1 MRVCNCKQVSS
12 ADVKQMMRGL
22 PSDGDIEGL
31 SEFFKVFGD
40 PTRLRIIYYL
50 SCEELCVHDLTEL
63 VGMQQSAISHQ
74 LKILR
79 LHRLVKSRREGTLVF
94 YSLDDRH
101 VNDLYAT
108 ALAHIREQ

>member
-1 MRVCNCKQVSS
+1 MLVCNCKQISS
-12 ADVKQMMRGL
+12 ADVKQMLRGL
-22 PSDGDIEGL
+22 PSEADIEDL
-31 SEFFKVFGD
+31 SAFFKVFGD

-50 SCEELCVHDLTEL
+50 SCTELCVFDLSAL

-79 LHRLVKSRREGTLVF
+79 LHRLVKSRREGTMVF

>member
-1 MRVCNCKQVSS
+1 MLVCNCKQISSDDVTRMVSGMPPEVEIDRL
-12 ADVKQMMRGL
+12 A
-22 PSDGDIEGL
+22 
-31 SEFFKVFGD
+31 EFFKVFGD

-50 SCEELCVHDLTEL
+50 SCTELCVHDLSAL
-63 VGMQQSAISHQ
+63 VGMQQSAVSHQ

-79 LHRLVKSRREGTLVF
+79 LNRLVKSRKEGTMVF

-101 VNDLYAT
+101 VDDLYAT